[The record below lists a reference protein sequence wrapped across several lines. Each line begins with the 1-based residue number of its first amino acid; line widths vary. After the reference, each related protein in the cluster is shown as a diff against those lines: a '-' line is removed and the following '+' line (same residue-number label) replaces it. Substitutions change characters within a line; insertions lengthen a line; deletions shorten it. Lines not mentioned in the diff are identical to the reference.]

1 MARSYDIADLMTSDG
16 EYITDNVRRKINGNF
31 RRVLQIMQQE
41 LPAAEKQSIVS
52 TVTVIVD
59 NLLDKKLDEIIDQVY
74 EESYPIGS
82 VITTTTSGDP
92 RLSHGTWQQIGGGSY
107 IRAAGGDISVMD
119 TGGDGEVVL
128 TEENIPLLSHDIEE
142 AGAHSHSMKRYVYDY
157 GAMHDAG
164 LNKSIPAIG
173 SYTNTAFDL
182 DTSTNSS
189 AAHTHDAAD
198 HGVED
203 PEPIKIEPEYIA
215 LLFYRRIS

>member
-1 MARSYDIADLMTSDG
+1 MTSDG

-52 TVTVIVD
+52 TVTAIVD

-157 GAMHDAG
+157 GSMHDAG
-164 LNKSIPAIG
+164 LGKSIPAMG

-182 DTSTNSS
+182 GTSTNSAS
-189 AAHTHDAAD
+189 AHTHDAAD

-203 PEPIKIEPEYIA
+203 PGPIRIEPEYIA